1 MSEGNSV
8 GDVGGRSGLLLA
20 IVTGEGG
27 DAALGEAYF
36 ERRISFSTP
45 TVSIVSLLESKNKQ
59 TSCVAAM
66 ALIISAF

>member
-27 DAALGEAYF
+27 DAALDLAITGTLVGTALGRGKGF
-36 ERRISFSTP
+36 LGADVGLTAERG
-45 TVSIVSLLESKNKQ
+45 VGGAELG
-59 TSCVAAM
+59 
-66 ALIISAF
+66 